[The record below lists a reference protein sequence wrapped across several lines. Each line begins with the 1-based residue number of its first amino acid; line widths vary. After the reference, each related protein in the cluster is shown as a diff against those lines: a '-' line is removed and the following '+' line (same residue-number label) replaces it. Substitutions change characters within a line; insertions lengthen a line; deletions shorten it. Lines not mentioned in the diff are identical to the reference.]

1 MESNPSHADA
11 PRDDAWAARQRYWQ
25 RKLGRLRLGAE
36 PLDVQV
42 ERYRRVTWM
51 LTAVPLVIAL
61 IFIGLFTAF
70 HRTLYGVVIAAIL
83 LLPIVAV
90 AWIDFGLLRFR
101 AARYTRELREHQ
113 ERAKGPV
120 GGRP

>member
-1 MESNPSHADA
+1 MEPNSSHPDA
-11 PRDDAWAARQRYWQ
+11 SRDDAWAARQRDWQ

-36 PLDVQV
+36 PLDVQI

-61 IFIGLFTAF
+61 IFVGLFTAF

-83 LLPIVAV
+83 LLPIVVV
-90 AWIDFGLLRFR
+90 AWIDFGFLRLR
-101 AARYTRELREHQ
+101 VARYARELREHQ
-113 ERAKGPV
+113 ERARSV
-120 GGRP
+120 NS